1 MAFKIAF
8 CAGHYIDTPGKR
20 VPAELDSNQTREWT
34 LNDRVAD
41 YFAKAALEYEGV
53 ELLRT
58 DDPVGETFIDI
69 PERVAKAN
77 KWGASLYVDM
87 HHNAAGRVFSGGGVE
102 AFCYPGSAQGKQ
114 FRDGIYAAVI
124 AAGGLKGNRSNP
136 LQEKRFDSLSLTHMP
151 AVLMEYGF
159 MDSTADYPVIS
170 QERYAKLVAYATM
183 EGIAKVAGLQ
193 KRQAQTAPAATQSQ
207 KGDYTMEMKNLQ
219 KGMSGE
225 NVRALQILLNGNGY
239 NSGAADGIFG
249 AKTDAAVR
257 AYQKA
262 QSLQADGIAGKNT
275 MGRLLGAGS

>member
-1 MAFKIAF
+1 MFKIAY
-8 CAGHYIDTPGKR
+8 CAGHDLGTPGKR
-20 VPAELDSNQTREWT
+20 VPAELNASQPREWT

-41 YFAKAALEYEGV
+41 YFAKAALEYEDV
-53 ELLRT
+53 SLLRT
-58 DDPVGETFIDI
+58 DDPTGETFIDI
-69 PERVAKAN
+69 PDRTAKAN
-77 KWGASLYVDM
+77 RWEADLYVDM

-102 AFCYPGSAQGKQ
+102 AYCYPGSARGKQ
-114 FRDGIYAAVI
+114 YRDAIYAAVI

-170 QERYAKLVAYATM
+170 QESYAKLVAYATM
-183 EGIAKVAGLQ
+183 EGIAQVAGLK

-257 AYQKA
+257 SYQKA
-262 QSLQADGIAGKNT
+262 QGLQTDGIAGKNT
-275 MGRLLGAGS
+275 MGRLLGAES